1 MKHLFL
7 VISVFFFVAE
17 AMAQPC
23 ASVSNNVICADA
35 PASADQ
41 LSSSP
46 FNTGC
51 FSYVMTNF
59 YSFRT
64 GSTPNGLLE
73 ARLNFQDCDDFSGNN
88 TLGFAVAELIPS
100 SDPCIPASYNIVSPC
115 FSSDSNSVYYVGGL
129 LPNHDYVILV
139 GSDHDPSLF
148 GICSYELQIAGNA
161 VDINAGATP
170 FEIVLGESTSAMAQ
184 GGGSGT
190 TYTWEPMPEFIE
202 ITSDSTMTFYPT
214 QEGQTIS
221 ISAIGTIGN
230 CSVNAPIFVRILSP
244 LNIFNAL
251 TPNGDNIDDTWTVS
265 GLDRPVFEAA
275 VVSVFD
281 RWGQQVFNSLGYR
294 TPWDGTN
301 NGKYLPT
308 GAYYYVIELNTYNL
322 YIPPYVGIVSI
333 LR

>member
-7 VISVFFFVAE
+7 VISVFFLVTE
-17 AMAQPC
+17 AIAQPC
-23 ASVSNNVICADA
+23 ANVASNILCADA
-35 PASADQ
+35 TATTDQ

-51 FSYVMTNF
+51 FSYTMTNF
-59 YSFRT
+59 YSFHT
-64 GSTPNGLLE
+64 GSTPNGVLE
-73 ARLNFQDCDDFSGNN
+73 AGLTFQDCDDFAGNN
-88 TLGFAVAELIPS
+88 SIGLVVAELIPS
-100 SDPCIPASYNIVSPC
+100 SDPCLPASYNIISPC
-115 FSSDSNSVYYVGGL
+115 FSSDSSTVFYMGGL
-129 LPNHDYVILV
+129 LPEHDYVILV
-139 GSDHDPSLF
+139 GSDHDPLF
-148 GICSYELQIAGNA
+148 GICSYDLQIAGTA
-161 VDINAGATP
+161 VDIIAGTSP

-184 GGGSGT
+184 GGSSGT
-190 TYTWEPMPEFIE
+190 TYTWDPMPEYSE

-214 QEGQTIS
+214 EEGQTIS
-221 ISAIGTIGN
+221 ISAVGTIGD
-230 CSVNAPIFVRILSP
+230 CTVNAPIFVHILSP
-244 LNIFNAL
+244 ISIYNAL
-251 TPNGDNIDDTWTVS
+251 TPNGDNIDDTWTIT
-265 GLDRPVFEAA
+265 GIDRPVFEAA

-281 RWGQQVFNSLGYR
+281 RWGQQVFKSLGYR

>member
-7 VISVFFFVAE
+7 VISLFFIFAE

-23 ASVSNNVICADA
+23 TSVASNVICADA
-35 PASADQ
+35 EPSIDQ

-51 FSYVMTNF
+51 FSYSMTNF
-59 YSFRT
+59 YTFHT

-73 ARLNFQDCDDFSGNN
+73 AGLTFQDCDDFSGNN
-88 TLGFAVAELIPS
+88 TIGLVVAELVPA
-100 SDPCIPASYNIVSPC
+100 SDPCSPASYNIVSPC
-115 FSSDSNSVYYVGGL
+115 FTSDSSTVFYMGGL
-129 LPNHDYVILV
+129 LPNHDYVILI
-139 GSDHDPSLF
+139 GSDHDPLF
-148 GICSYELQIAGNA
+148 GICSYNLQIAGSA
-161 VDINAGATP
+161 VDIAAGTFP
-170 FEIVLGESTSAMAQ
+170 YEIVLGESTSAMAQ
-184 GGGSGT
+184 GGSPGT
-190 TYTWEPMPEFIE
+190 TYTWDPMPEFNE

-214 QEGQTIS
+214 EEGQTIS
-221 ISAIGTIGN
+221 ISAVGTIGD
-230 CSVNAPIFVRILSP
+230 CTVNAPIFVHILSP
-244 LNIFNAL
+244 ISIYNAL
-251 TPNGDNIDDTWTVS
+251 TPNGDNIDDTWTIT
-265 GLDRPVFEAA
+265 GIDRPVFEAA

-281 RWGQQVFNSLGYR
+281 RWGQQVFKSLGYR

-301 NGKYLPT
+301 NGRYLPS